1 MTTII
6 TRLYESKTTAAEVVA
21 ALRAAKYSTRDL
33 DVIDVADQT
42 EGARDRD
49 SVQAAIRNAGVHRKA
64 AAAYADHVN
73 AGKAL
78 VVVRAPFTRAQEAL
92 GVLSGFRS
100 VDAGVE
106 NTEVYSCEADVSDA
120 WFTWPRPSPGLIIS
134 DSKLFTGG
142 LMPPAKTK
150 SATPFSSMFAM
161 PKSTSWR
168 FSSMFGMRLLSPGRK
183 TGAGRVSGT
192 ITSGF
197 MPLLWRR
204 GWRSRAR
211 ARS

>member
-6 TRLYESKTTAAEVVA
+6 TRLYETKTTGAEVVA

-33 DVIDVADQT
+33 DLIDVADQA

-49 SVQAAIRNAGVHRKA
+49 SVEAAIRKAGVHRKA
-64 AAAYADHVN
+64 AAAYADHVA

-78 VVVRAPFTRAQEAL
+78 LVVRAPFTRAQEAL
-92 GVLSGFRS
+92 SVLSDFNS
-100 VDAGVE
+100 LDVGVE
-106 NTEVYSCEADVSDA
+106 STEVYSCESDVSDA
-120 WFTWPRPSPGLIIS
+120 WFKWPRPSPSLIIT
-134 DSKLFTGG
+134 DDKLLTGG
-142 LMPPAKTK
+142 LMPPAKTR

-161 PKSTSWR
+161 PKATSWR

-211 ARS
+211 S